1 MSRHVTSEGS
11 AVFSPEAVTDI
22 NLAYAEALE
31 VLEREGLQGEMRE
44 QLAEEM
50 MQLAKSGERDKERLC
65 RFALKRTLKRR
76 PINVVYSGL

>member
-1 MSRHVTSEGS
+1 MSQHATRENS
-11 AVFSPEAVTDI
+11 AVFSPEAVKEI

-31 VLEREGLQGEMRE
+31 ILEREGLHREMRA

-50 MQLAKSGERDKERLC
+50 MQLARSGELDKERLC

-76 PINVVYSGL
+76 PVNVVYSGL